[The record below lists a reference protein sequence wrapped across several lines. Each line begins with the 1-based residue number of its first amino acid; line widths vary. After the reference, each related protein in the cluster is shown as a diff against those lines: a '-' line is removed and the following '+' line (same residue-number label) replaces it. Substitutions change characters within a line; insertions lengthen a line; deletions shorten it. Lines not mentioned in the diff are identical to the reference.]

1 MVAKGGEER
10 RSVNNL
16 SLCACVGVTI
26 ARIEGLKIRRL
37 AFAAVISRFPRH
49 PTIASS
55 ACTGVGYM
63 DDDLERSTLLR
74 KGKERSLQKSL
85 HEKMESVRFD
95 YRERMIVA
103 AKKYLC

>member
-1 MVAKGGEER
+1 MCGCNHSA
-10 RSVNNL
+10 N
-16 SLCACVGVTI
+16 
-26 ARIEGLKIRRL
+26 RRL
-37 AFAAVISRFPRH
+37 KNKKIGLHRGDLAV
-49 PTIASS
+49 SS
-55 ACTGVGYM
+55 PSYDRVFRVACTGVGYM

>member
-1 MVAKGGEER
+1 
-10 RSVNNL
+10 
-16 SLCACVGVTI
+16 
-26 ARIEGLKIRRL
+26 
-37 AFAAVISRFPRH
+37 
-49 PTIASS
+49 
-55 ACTGVGYM
+55 M